1 MTANAHRIGAVFY
14 ILWGIFHGYIGIL
27 LLQKVLGEGTPG
39 ALAAIGNAL
48 PPDQIPQIDSAIMNG
63 VIEHYAWN
71 LLWFGAYAIVLAIFM
86 NWRNSRVGYWFNLVV
101 VSLTDLGFI
110 FAILVPGYITFAAG
124 ATGPILWILAAIFTT
139 IGILQTP
146 TGQEHRPQTQRAG

>member
-1 MTANAHRIGAVFY
+1 MAKHAHKIGALFY
-14 ILWGIFHGYIGIL
+14 VLWGIFHGFIGAL
-27 LLQKVLGEGTPG
+27 LLQKVFSQGTAG

-48 PPDQIPQIDSAIMNG
+48 PPDQIPQINNALMNG

-71 LLWFGAYAIVLAIFM
+71 LLWFGAYAIILAVFM

-110 FAILVPGYITFAAG
+110 FAILIPGYITFAAG
-124 ATGPILWILAAIFTT
+124 ATGPILWVLAAVFTT
-139 IGILQTP
+139 IGILQASP
-146 TGQEHRPQTQRAG
+146 NQAHRLVVSSP